1 MQLKDWLVNK
11 DSVPV
16 LQPFADWTSV
26 MQASKSVARTASS
39 AAEQLQFTRPKTEF
53 SLLREHSEMGLLVGF
68 KLRLARSNCFG

>member
-39 AAEQLQFTRPKTEF
+39 AAEQLHYSSKNGVQSAPRTFRNGSTGGLQITPRP
-53 SLLREHSEMGLLVGF
+53 V
-68 KLRLARSNCFG
+68 